1 MVVLVLAIEE
11 DTFYDIDGYE
21 VSRTNLVQ
29 QMIDYYQAKL
39 QAGETRVTDFNEGS
53 EIRNLL
59 ESVAVDVYALMEYLN
74 EVTMIAFVE
83 TATGEWLDKHG
94 ANPFVQLA
102 RDPGDYAVG
111 YVTFTI
117 PSVQASDVTIP
128 AGTVVASTE
137 NSLQYVTDSDLI
149 ISVGDT
155 SVTGTITCLTVGVDG
170 NCGAG
175 TVTVLD
181 DDTLIINGLTV
192 TNSEALSGGV
202 DYEDDDFY
210 RQRLLDFIRKDDFGS
225 LSYYEKLCTDVS
237 GVHDVAFISSTGY
250 TRKVL
255 VNGDV
260 KPTPDT
266 VLADVLEVLSIPDNI
281 VLGHSF
287 TVDKPGYDDVDLVV
301 NLTVSEEIDETEIT
315 NAVNAVFNGD
325 NLIDG
330 LVIDESLTKDMLYG
344 QLGLIDEIESI
355 QVLYD
360 GSEISTITP
369 SSNSVLVLDDLTINQ
384 SVTE

>member
-155 SVTGTITCLTVGVDG
+155 SVTGTITCLTVGADG

-255 VNGDV
+255 VNGNT

-287 TVDKPGYDDVDLVV
+287 TVDKPGYDDVDLTV